1 MLNFFKKWLPAL
13 MVIII
18 TLSLIGN
25 YNNKE
30 VFDAYLIALMGWL
43 VVAVDELFPKKYTQ
57 G

>member
-18 TLSLIGN
+18 ILNLVVSYGN
-25 YNNKE
+25 GALFN
-30 VFDAYLIALMGWL
+30 AYIIALCGWL
-43 VVAVDELFPKKYTQ
+43 AIAVDELFPKKYTQ